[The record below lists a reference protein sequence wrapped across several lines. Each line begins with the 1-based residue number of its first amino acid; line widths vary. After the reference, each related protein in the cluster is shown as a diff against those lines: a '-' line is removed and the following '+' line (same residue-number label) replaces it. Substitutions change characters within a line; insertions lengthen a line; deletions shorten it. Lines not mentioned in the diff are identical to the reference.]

1 MTPATLFALAGRV
14 PTPAR
19 LSEATLVLIDY
30 QNEYLSGPL
39 GLEGSAAAVERAAEL
54 VAAAREAGARIVHV
68 AHGGAPGGLFDRA
81 AELVAAAR
89 EAGAR
94 IVHVA
99 HGGAPGGLFDR
110 AAERGAFIHVLAPQP
125 GEAVVEKP
133 RPNAFSGTN
142 LGELVGPLGS
152 AIVVAGFMTHNCV
165 SSTVRAALDLGLA
178 VTLAGDACA
187 TRDLPSPYGI
197 VNAKEIQRAELAALA
212 DRHACIVKTA
222 DLVRQPVIEPTQ
234 PI

>member
-19 LSEATLVLIDY
+19 LTEATLVLIDY

-39 GLEGSAAAVERAAEL
+39 ALEGAAAAVERAAEL

-68 AHGGAPGGLFDRA
+68 AHR
-81 AELVAAAR
+81 
-89 EAGAR
+89 
-94 IVHVA
+94 
-99 HGGAPGGLFDR
+99 GAPGGLFDR
-110 AAERGAFIHVLAPQP
+110 AAERGAFIAALAPQP

-142 LGELVGPLGS
+142 LGELVGPSGS

-178 VTLAGDACA
+178 VTLASDACA
-187 TRDLPSPYGI
+187 TRDLPSPSGI
-197 VNAKEIQRAELAALA
+197 VTAKEIQRAELAGLA
-212 DRHACIVKTA
+212 DRHACVVEIA
-222 DLVRQPVIEPTQ
+222 DLVRRSASAPALLN
-234 PI
+234 

>member
-39 GLEGSAAAVERAAEL
+39 GLEGAAAAVERAAEL

-68 AHGGAPGGLFDRA
+68 AHGGAT
-81 AELVAAAR
+81 
-89 EAGAR
+89 
-94 IVHVA
+94 
-99 HGGAPGGLFDR
+99 GGLFDR

-125 GEAVVEKP
+125 GEVVVEKP

-142 LGELVGPLGS
+142 LGELVGPSGS

-187 TRDLPSPYGI
+187 TRDLPSPSGI